1 MNQSFIKL
9 GLAFRLSEKSKDY
22 RILSVSTN
30 MICLCAM
37 NTSKMEFLSIS
48 PDTLENWFTT
58 GKAETVEENIPIVD
72 KYLLPDNEREYFERK
87 LKACTAIFSHYKYDL
102 DELSSKK
109 SKPYL
114 EDVCQEVGISRQVM
128 SKIFLRYLQSG
139 LREYALLDHR
149 VLRKLVSG
157 QTKGLRVDGHSPRS
171 YNGKNILDE
180 ADFKNMDRYVKKY
193 LKCEIKSQTQ
203 AYLDMIDDKYSKWIK
218 ILDESGNEI
227 LIRKPVEHRPTIR
240 QFRYHLSIITTDKQ
254 RKEAKKGKRVVRNDM
269 RAHRGTVRDGVR
281 GPAHIV
287 EVDAQE
293 MDIALVSSEY
303 PDIPV
308 GRPILY
314 IMIDVFSE
322 QILGASLA
330 MDNNSIVGLTNCFAS
345 LVEDKKELFR
355 KYGVSFP
362 VLSDGTSIDEI
373 WPTNIKPKVVRYDNG
388 SDFVSNDMRR
398 ILNELNI
405 DARFVPPGTGSMKP
419 LVENFF
425 KTVKTSLDDLLAHKG
440 LIRSTYGS
448 KHHEE
453 ACLTYED
460 AYQVVL
466 NHIATHNCHPLV
478 DFTLPAQMKAKKI
491 IPSPVNLWRY
501 GCEEMLEPDIIPDR
515 DEFLYHLMLPAKAKL
530 SKMGIKRS
538 GLTYFNSKDKELES
552 RMVSAGTSRQP
563 FECRYDPR
571 DMGRLYYLKNGALQ
585 VLTLPKGDPFLA
597 SYFGMSE
604 KRYRELQDMN
614 KDTSKKAEELK
625 TQLRINERRKNR
637 ELINQRKKENPE
649 QHDKKGIKDSR
660 KEEKEVISGNN
671 SFAERFGLDKGPFN
685 GVEIPTDD
693 SVAEDSASNP
703 TQKGANS
710 PEKMEPKTPEEI
722 EKDIEA
728 HTYTW
733 LEDYY

>member
-1 MNQSFIKL
+1 M
-9 GLAFRLSEKSKDY
+9 
-22 RILSVSTN
+22 VS
-30 MICLCAM
+30 
-37 NTSKMEFLSIS
+37 
-48 PDTLENWFTT
+48 
-58 GKAETVEENIPIVD
+58 GKAEVIEECPIIID
-72 KYLLPDNEREYFERK
+72 KESLSNSEREIFEKR
-87 LKACTAIFSHYKYDL
+87 LKACQDLYSHYKYSL
-102 DELSSKK
+102 DDLSSKK
-109 SKPYL
+109 SKSYL
-114 EDVCQEVGISRQVM
+114 DNLCRETDISKQVL
-128 SKIFLRYLQSG
+128 KKFFLRYLQSG
-139 LREYALLDHR
+139 FRDYSVLDQR
-149 VLRKLVSG
+149 VLRKFQNNHQKSWRASG
-157 QTKGLRVDGHSPRS
+157 NKPRS
-171 YNGKNILDE
+171 MNGDTILDDQ
-180 ADFKNMDRYVKKY
+180 DFKNMNKYVKRY
-193 LKCEIKSQTQ
+193 LNNEVKSQVQ
-203 AYLDMIDDKYSKWIK
+203 AYLDMIDEKYSKWTK
-218 ILDESGNEI
+218 ILNEDGEET
-227 LIRKPVEHRPTIR
+227 LVRMPVEHRPTLR
-240 QFRYHLSIITTDKQ
+240 QFRYHLTDVTTDKQ
-254 RKEAKKGKRVVRNDM
+254 RKEAKKSKRVVRNDM

-345 LVEDKKELFR
+345 LVEDKKELFK
-355 KYGVSFP
+355 KYGASFP
-362 VLSDGTSIDEI
+362 ALSDGTSIDEI

-388 SDFVSNDMRR
+388 SDFVSNDMTR

-425 KTVKTSLDDLLAHKG
+425 KTIKNSLDDLLAHKG

-530 SKMGIKRS
+530 SKVGIKRS

-552 RMVSAGTSRQP
+552 RMMSAGTSRHP

-585 VLTLPKGDPFLA
+585 ILTLPKGDPFLA

-604 KRYRELQDMN
+604 KRYKELQDMN
-614 KDTSKKAEELK
+614 KETGKKAEELK

-637 ELINQRKKENPE
+637 ELINQRKKENSEP
-649 QHDKKGIKDSR
+649 HVKKGIKDSR

-671 SFAERFGLDKGPFN
+671 SFAERFGLDEGPFN
-685 GVEIPTDD
+685 GVEIPADD
-693 SVAEDSASNP
+693 SVAEDSQNIPAQESASL
-703 TQKGANS
+703 
-710 PEKMEPKTPEEI
+710 PEKMEPKTREEI

-728 HTYTW
+728 HTYAW